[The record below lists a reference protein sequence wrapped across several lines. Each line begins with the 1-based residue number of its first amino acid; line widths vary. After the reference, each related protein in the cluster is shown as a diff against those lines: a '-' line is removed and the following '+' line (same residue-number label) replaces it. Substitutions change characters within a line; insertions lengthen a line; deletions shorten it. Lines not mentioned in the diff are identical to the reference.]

1 MIHDIVIIG
10 AGLSGL
16 SAARHLVTKG
26 PGVLILEKS
35 RGVSGRAATRRVD
48 LPDGTY
54 QGVDHGAQFFTARDP
69 LFRKQLNEWLLREI
83 CFEWATGF
91 HTWGGSC
98 LYPSERQWESPRY
111 ACRQGMSALGND
123 LASGLRVERNFH
135 VGSVVKNREHWIIY
149 PRDSDSGNPIHARAL
164 FCSAPVPQSLELLGK
179 YLSEEQR
186 WNLGRIAYGRCLA
199 VMTLFDGM
207 PITPDWKGIQVRDPG
222 SILSWIAWDSSKRG
236 QKSPRESIVLHAS
249 PKFSAQERIITIEG
263 KERALHEMIQEAA
276 RVAGNW
282 MRSPASAIAHLWH
295 YAIPLE
301 AGMEEG
307 YLRSA
312 REEQLYLIGDGLQ
325 GGRIEGAWLSGFK
338 AAQDYLER
346 HG

>member
-1 MIHDIVIIG
+1 MIHDLVIIG

-16 SAARHLVTKG
+16 SAARHLVANG
-26 PGVLILEKS
+26 LNVLVLEKS
-35 RGVSGRAATRRVD
+35 RGVSGRSATRRVD
-48 LPDGTY
+48 LPDGNY
-54 QGVDHGAQFFTARDP
+54 LGIDHGAQFFTARDP
-69 LFRKQLNEWLLREI
+69 LFRNQLNEWLLQGI
-83 CFEWATGF
+83 CFEWASGF
-91 HTWGGSC
+91 HTWDGSC
-98 LYPSERQWESPRY
+98 LSHSEQQWEAPRY

-123 LASGLRVERNFH
+123 LAEGLRVERNLH
-135 VGSVVKNREHWIIY
+135 AASVVKNGDRWMIY
-149 PRDSDSGNPIHARAL
+149 PKEADSGNPIQARAF
-164 FCSAPVPQSLELLGK
+164 FCSAPVPQSLELVGE

-186 WNLGRIAYGRCLA
+186 GKLGKISFGRCLA
-199 VMTLFDGM
+199 VMALFDGM

-236 QKSPRESIVLHAS
+236 QKSPRDSIVLHAS
-249 PKFSAQERIITIEG
+249 PEFSAQERITTVEG
-263 KERALHEMIQEAA
+263 KERAINEMIQEAA

-312 REEQLYLIGDGLQ
+312 LEEQLYLIGDGLQ